1 MLGVQDPNSEKGR
14 TSGKSHKP
22 ETRCNANMNED
33 ISNNKSNIG
42 SNDRIEDDEDNVKI
56 RELQKRLEK
65 RNKLLDIVRKAYHR
79 DVLTIKEC
87 ILQEQQ
93 QEIQHNE
100 RAICESNNHIQI
112 NEVSITTANDDP
124 TSSRHKITSS
134 SLLSLLSSIP
144 SIDLRR
150 DEGFHLFS
158 PQECELRLH
167 PCFECG
173 GTFEVIHRESS
184 RYKSLLHYRDE
195 LLKKIHNLEVELA
208 DTKELICNKTEEHDH
223 FKNVTR
229 EIDEKYKTKIYNLE
243 QHTIAYDE
251 LKLLSIKQKQEI
263 DRLTTVYKEKEI
275 ISDELERTK
284 LDLINEKKEHETCQH
299 LLEDSTKKNQLLLL
313 QVEEGLERE
322 RNNKKSM
329 KDLDDQNNNH
339 RNNINDLE
347 IELSQMQKE
356 SEMCHS
362 QILSL
367 KKNIQQ
373 IEDESEATQNELK
386 ATIYHRQRSV
396 SELEAMLKNANSKI
410 DQLEEAIS
418 MEKLRSEEYRLKMD
432 NELKMQQINE
442 EKRIEE
448 ENMVK
453 QGLADRIDF
462 FMTLTS
468 SYIQGLYEQ
477 CLAQEELILIE
488 GSSLPVHNKQ
498 KIRTQTKKNLILERL
513 ENKIDSIHIDWEG
526 ILKNDDDRRKVFG
539 NLNNR
544 SQINMSHIDEL
555 VKRIHSKNSSETMR
569 IQKGH
574 ENELMDTFSRHRN
587 ELARLQK
594 QIRFKDSNYNV
605 LDMSLKKQKE
615 QLSNASIDIKKL
627 NETLKEKQRRIDNL
641 DSQILHAK
649 KEESFMQQDLLKVKA
664 QLKRASSDIC
674 LKDDEIEDQTETL
687 YELENILKK
696 TTERISEMVEKDRRR
711 LETNVD
717 IGLQAAI
724 SVHDFSQQADFLIPR
739 QGKLERHKKVGQEI
753 KASLVKL

>member
-1 MLGVQDPNSEKGR
+1 
-14 TSGKSHKP
+14 
-22 ETRCNANMNED
+22 
-33 ISNNKSNIG
+33 
-42 SNDRIEDDEDNVKI
+42 
-56 RELQKRLEK
+56 
-65 RNKLLDIVRKAYHR
+65 
-79 DVLTIKEC
+79 
-87 ILQEQQ
+87 
-93 QEIQHNE
+93 
-100 RAICESNNHIQI
+100 
-112 NEVSITTANDDP
+112 
-124 TSSRHKITSS
+124 
-134 SLLSLLSSIP
+134 
-144 SIDLRR
+144 
-150 DEGFHLFS
+150 
-158 PQECELRLH
+158 
-167 PCFECG
+167 
-173 GTFEVIHRESS
+173 
-184 RYKSLLHYRDE
+184 
-195 LLKKIHNLEVELA
+195 
-208 DTKELICNKTEEHDH
+208 
-223 FKNVTR
+223 
-229 EIDEKYKTKIYNLE
+229 
-243 QHTIAYDE
+243 
-251 LKLLSIKQKQEI
+251 
-263 DRLTTVYKEKEI
+263 
-275 ISDELERTK
+275 
-284 LDLINEKKEHETCQH
+284 
-299 LLEDSTKKNQLLLL
+299 
-313 QVEEGLERE
+313 
-322 RNNKKSM
+322 
-329 KDLDDQNNNH
+329 
-339 RNNINDLE
+339 
-347 IELSQMQKE
+347 
-356 SEMCHS
+356 
-362 QILSL
+362 
-367 KKNIQQ
+367 
-373 IEDESEATQNELK
+373 
-386 ATIYHRQRSV
+386 
-396 SELEAMLKNANSKI
+396 
-410 DQLEEAIS
+410 
-418 MEKLRSEEYRLKMD
+418 
-432 NELKMQQINE
+432 
-442 EKRIEE
+442 
-448 ENMVK
+448 
-453 QGLADRIDF
+453 
-462 FMTLTS
+462 MTLTS